1 MKRRI
6 LVVEDEE
13 KLRRVIELQL
23 ISAGFDVDK
32 AGTAEEGL
40 KLVDRADLVLTDL
53 KLPNMDGLELLGLIR
68 RQNAQVPVIMMTA
81 FGSVET
87 AVEAMK
93 AGATDFLLKPFSLDH
108 LMQVV
113 NKALEVRALRDEN
126 RALKEELG
134 RRYEFDNI
142 IGRSPPMQEIFAT
155 IERVAPTRAT
165 VLLAG
170 ESGVGKDLI
179 ARAIHFHSPRRDRPL
194 VKINCTAIPENLME
208 SELFGYEKGAF
219 TGAQTTKPG
228 KFEQADTGTVFLD
241 EIGDVPAAIQVK
253 LLRILQEREFERLG
267 SNETRHIDV
276 RVIAATNQDLRAA
289 LEQGTFR
296 EDLYYRLN
304 VVPLNIP
311 PLRERKEDIP
321 FLANHFVKKLA
332 PDTGC
337 RAESI
342 TDAAIEKLMAY
353 HWPGNVR
360 ELENVIER
368 SLVMCTGHRA
378 GRRRYPAGERPA
390 PPRAQRFALPAGRHD
405 AGPIR
410 AGPHP
415 RGAAPRR
422 RQQEPGRAPA
432 GADAQRPALPADA
445 DGAGG
450 VGWEHGHPANAASH
464 GRARLDRRFRQERLR
479 RAGGGWQSHHSSGCP
494 GPLRLRR
501 RRWTAQGRPGGRR
514 GWRRRRWAPCRA
526 ALRSTRNH
534 PRRDSLHSLRRPAQ
548 NVRRFR
554 RRVPAG
560 RGDGGVA
567 KAAPDRSSKARRGV
581 GNYNT

>member
-1 MKRRI
+1 MKKRI
-6 LVVEDEE
+6 LVVEDED

-23 ISAGFDVDK
+23 LSAGFDVDK
-32 AGTAEEGL
+32 AATAEEGL
-40 KLVDRADLVLTDL
+40 RVVDRADLVLTDL
-53 KLPNMDGLELLGLIR
+53 KLPKMDGLEFLALIR
-68 RQNAQVPVIMMTA
+68 RQNAQVPVVMMTA

-108 LMQVV
+108 LAQVLS
-113 NKALEVRALRDEN
+113 KALEMRALRDEN
-126 RALKEELG
+126 RQLKAELG

-142 IGRSPPMQEIFAT
+142 IGRSEPMQEIFAS

-219 TGAQTTKPG
+219 TGAQTSKPG

-253 LLRILQEREFERLG
+253 LLRVLQEREFERLG
-267 SNETRHIDV
+267 SNVTRHIDV

-311 PLRERKEDIP
+311 PLRERKQDIA

-332 PDTGC
+332 PDSGS
-337 RAESI
+337 RVQSI
-342 TDAAIEKLMAY
+342 TDAAMARLEGY
-353 HWPGNVR
+353 YWPGNVR

-368 SLVMCTGHRA
+368 SLVMATGTELDAKDIKLEEPRHRPQVENHFLPE
-378 GRRRYPAGERPA
+378 GLTLDQYEQEIIRE
-390 PPRAQRFALPAGRHD
+390 ALR
-405 AGPIR
+405 I
-410 AGPHP
+410 
-415 RGAAPRR
+415 
-422 RQQEPGRAPA
+422 
-432 GADAQRPALPADA
+432 
-445 DGAGG
+445 
-450 VGWEHGHPANAASH
+450 ANGNKSQA
-464 GRARLDRRFRQERLR
+464 ARLLGLTRN
-479 RAGGGWQSHHSSGCP
+479 
-494 GPLRLRR
+494 
-501 RRWTAQGRPGGRR
+501 
-514 GWRRRRWAPCRA
+514 
-526 ALRSTRNH
+526 ALRYRLTQMG
-534 PRRDSLHSLRRPAQ
+534 LEA
-548 NVRRFR
+548 
-554 RRVPAG
+554 
-560 RGDGGVA
+560 
-567 KAAPDRSSKARRGV
+567 
-581 GNYNT
+581 